1 MWILTIKTCRTK
13 PKNTEHACVAQHLC
27 VHCEEHVSWP
37 PPAIP
42 LPAHSMCSSL
52 SCTWQ
57 CLWPTRKAKQNGVGA
72 QGEGKSTRHRKRTH
86 SFDLPSVCVLL
97 RPAECVHF
105 LCRVLSPTGDGH
117 DAGAHGLGTG
127 RGTPVVRSNLIC
139 VTRHCDTVQTPIVRE
154 HLLVLVLMK
163 SVWSLGITQFIF
175 RHACTYHTPSARRQ
189 SPSLRCLCPVSLHL
203 EVKTGLRVAEAAQ
216 LGCRK
221 RLTR

>member
-1 MWILTIKTCRTK
+1 MWISTIKTCRTK
-13 PKNTEHACVAQHLC
+13 PKNTEHACVAEHLC

-52 SCTWQ
+52 SCTWQCLWQ

-97 RPAECVHF
+97 RHAECVHF
-105 LCRVLSPTGDGH
+105 LCRVLSPTGFGH

-127 RGTPVVRSNLIC
+127 RGTLVTGSSARTSSVSRDT
-139 VTRHCDTVQTPIVRE
+139 VTRY
-154 HLLVLVLMK
+154 
-163 SVWSLGITQFIF
+163 SL
-175 RHACTYHTPSARRQ
+175 P
-189 SPSLRCLCPVSLHL
+189 L
-203 EVKTGLRVAEAAQ
+203 
-216 LGCRK
+216 
-221 RLTR
+221 